1 MHIVLNLVLRRGVF
15 AFDRVDIYVMSGRFL
30 SMNND
35 CLLFRPRVCCPYT
48 RHRQWWVPYVS
59 HLIVDMHHTCIYLK
73 SCGSLPVNFLMF
85 SFTSFSLSFAFSISC
100 CRIVIP
106 RISAIL
112 MCRSKLSNYHKQ
124 AHDIENRTIKSSQ
137 SQCAVTSEKANIHVY
152 INLKDREHRLGN
164 LKYTLQI

>member
-1 MHIVLNLVLRRGVF
+1 ME
-15 AFDRVDIYVMSGRFL
+15 FL
-30 SMNND
+30 
-35 CLLFRPRVCCPYT
+35 LLIGWTYMLWVGGSFLWTMTVCCSVPVSVART
-48 RHRQWWVPYVS
+48 PAARHRQWWVPYVF

-85 SFTSFSLSFAFSISC
+85 SFTSLSLSFAFSISC

-124 AHDIENRTIKSSQ
+124 AHDIENRTNKSSQ
-137 SQCAVTSEKANIHVY
+137 SQYAVTSEKANIHVN